1 MRASDFGSWNETVA
15 ALPGA
20 HILQTREWAQIKAQ
34 FGWQPEPFVWEQG
47 GHPVAAALVL
57 RRRLL
62 PGLPWSVLYVPK
74 GPLLDWAA
82 AALRKR
88 VLDDLEGY
96 ARRTGA
102 VLLKVDP
109 DVVLGTG
116 IPGEEE
122 ATEDPVGA
130 QVVRDLAA
138 RGWRFSPEQVQFRN
152 TVWLD
157 LTRSEEEILAAM
169 KQKTRYNIRL
179 AARKGVVVRVAEEG
193 DLDLLY
199 RMYAE
204 TAARDGFVIRPR
216 EYYLTV
222 WRTLWAAGMAE
233 PLIAEVEGEPVAAVV
248 IFRFA
253 GRAYYFY
260 GMSTGRHRNKM
271 PTYLLQW
278 EAIRRARAA
287 GCTVYDFWGAPE
299 VFDER
304 DPMWG
309 VYRFKAGFRG
319 QVVRT
324 LGAWDYPAR
333 SALYT
338 LFVRGVP
345 ALLALWR
352 KMRMFG
358 VRVTASRKVPPA
370 PQKRSSGE

>member
-1 MRASDFGSWNETVA
+1 MQMRATDFDAWNDTVA

-34 FGWQPEPFVWEQG
+34 FGWRPEPLVWEQG
-47 GHPVAAALVL
+47 GRPVAAALVL

-62 PGLPWSVLYVPK
+62 PGMPWSVLYAPK
-74 GPLLDWAA
+74 GPLLDWAD
-82 AALRKR
+82 AALRNR
-88 VLDDLEGY
+88 VLADLEGY
-96 ARRTGA
+96 ARATGA

-116 IPGEEE
+116 VPGEEE
-122 ATEDPVGA
+122 AVEDPVGA
-130 QVVRDLAA
+130 QVVRELKA

-157 LTRSEEEILAAM
+157 LTRPEEEILAAM

-179 AARKGVVVRVAEEG
+179 AARKGVEVRVAKED

-216 EYYLTV
+216 RYYLTV
-222 WRTLWAAGMAE
+222 WRTMLSAGLAE
-233 PLIAEVEGEPVAAVV
+233 PLIAQVGDEPVAAVV

-278 EAIRRARAA
+278 EAIRRAKAA
-287 GCTVYDFWGAPE
+287 GCQVYDFWGAPE
-299 VFDER
+299 VFGAS

-324 LGAWDYPAR
+324 LGAWDYAAR
-333 SALYT
+333 PALYA
-338 LFVRGVP
+338 LFVRAVP
-345 ALLALWR
+345 AGLSLWR
-352 KMRMFG
+352 RMRHLQG
-358 VRVTASRKVPPA
+358 GGRPG
-370 PQKRSSGE
+370 RS

>member
-1 MRASDFGSWNETVA
+1 MRLADWQTWNETIA
-15 ALPGA
+15 TLPGA
-20 HILQTREWAQIKAQ
+20 HILQTREWAQVKAQ
-34 FGWQPEPFVWEQG
+34 FGWRPEPFVWEDEG
-47 GHPVAAALVL
+47 RIVAAVSLL

-62 PGLPWSVLYVPK
+62 PGLPWSVLYAPK
-74 GPLLDWAA
+74 GPLLDWAD
-82 AALRKR
+82 AALRRR
-88 VLDDLEGY
+88 VLSDLEAY
-96 ARRTGA
+96 ARRSGA

-116 IPGEEE
+116 IPGAAD
-122 ATEDPVGA
+122 ATTDPVGEE
-130 QVVRDLAA
+130 VRSELQD

-157 LTRSEEEILAAM
+157 LSRPEEEILAAM

-179 AARKGVVVRVAEEG
+179 AGRKGVLIRVANKD
-193 DLDLLY
+193 DLGLLY

-204 TAARDGFVIRPR
+204 TAARDGFVIRPQA
-216 EYYLTV
+216 YYMVV
-222 WRTLWAAGMAE
+222 WRTLMQAGLAE
-233 PLIAEVEGEPVAAVV
+233 PLIAEVDGEPVAGIVV
-248 IFRFA
+248 FRFA

-260 GMSTGRHRNKM
+260 GMSTGKHRNKM

-278 EAIRRARAA
+278 EAIRRAKAA
-287 GCTVYDFWGAPE
+287 GCAVYDFWGAPE

-333 SALYT
+333 PLLYA

-345 ALLALWR
+345 LALAAWR
-352 KMRMFG
+352 RLRQAG
-358 VRVTASRKVPPA
+358 LRRETS
-370 PQKRSSGE
+370 

>member
-1 MRASDFGSWNETVA
+1 MQPASWEGWNDLIA

-20 HILQTREWAQIKAQ
+20 HILQTREWAQVKAR
-34 FGWQPEPFVWEQG
+34 FGWRPEPFLWRDEAGKV
-47 GHPVAAALVL
+47 VAAASLL
-57 RRRLL
+57 RRPLGK
-62 PGLPWSVLYVPK
+62 GLPWSVLYAPK
-74 GPLLDWAA
+74 GPLLDWGAA
-82 AALRKR
+82 PLRQR
-88 VLDDLEGY
+88 VLADLESY
-96 ARRTGA
+96 ACRTGA
-102 VLLKVDP
+102 VLLKIDP
-109 DVVLGTG
+109 DVCLGTG
-116 IPGEEE
+116 EPGGEED
-122 ATEDPVGA
+122 TPDPVGL
-130 QVVRDLAA
+130 QVIQELET

-157 LTRSEEEILAAM
+157 LTRGEDEILAAM

-179 AARKGVVVRVAEEG
+179 AERKGVVVRVAREE
-193 DLDLLY
+193 DLGLLY

-222 WRTLWAAGMAE
+222 WRTLMGAGLAE
-233 PLIAEVEGEPVAAVV
+233 PLIAEVEGEPVAGVV

-309 VYRFKAGFRG
+309 VYRFKEGFRG

-333 SALYT
+333 PLLYAA
-338 LFVRGVP
+338 FVRGVP
-345 ALLALWR
+345 LALAVLR
-352 KMRMFG
+352 RLRMAALRRREVG
-358 VRVTASRKVPPA
+358 
-370 PQKRSSGE
+370 

>member
-47 GHPVAAALVL
+47 GRPVAAALVL

-74 GPLLDWAA
+74 GPLLDWAD

-130 QVVRDLAA
+130 QVVRDLTA

-333 SALYT
+333 PALYT

-370 PQKRSSGE
+370 PQRRSSGE

>member
-1 MRASDFGSWNETVA
+1 MRLASWESWNETVA

-20 HILQTREWAQIKAQ
+20 HILQTREWALVKAR
-34 FGWQPEPFVWEQG
+34 FGWRPEPFVWERDG
-47 GHPVAAALVL
+47 RVVAAALLL
-57 RRRLL
+57 RRRLA
-62 PGLPWSVLYVPK
+62 PGLPWSVLYAPK
-74 GPLLDWAA
+74 GPLLDWADVD
-82 AALRKR
+82 LRRR
-88 VLDDLEGY
+88 VLDDLEAH

-109 DVVLGTG
+109 DVPLGTG
-116 IPGEEE
+116 VLGESD
-122 ATEDPVGA
+122 ATADPVGEA
-130 QVVRDLAA
+130 VRDALQA

-157 LTRSEEEILAAM
+157 LTRSEEELLAAM

-179 AARKGVVVRVAEEG
+179 AARKGVVVRVANEG

-216 EYYLTV
+216 AYYLTV
-222 WRTLWAAGMAE
+222 WRTMLAAGMAE

-278 EAIRRARAA
+278 EAIRRAKAA
-287 GCTVYDFWGAPE
+287 GCKVYDFWGAPE
-299 VFDER
+299 VFDET

-333 SALYT
+333 PILYA

-345 ALLALWR
+345 VVLAAWR
-352 KMRMFG
+352 RLRMA
-358 VRVTASRKVPPA
+358 RVQEESQGR
-370 PQKRSSGE
+370 

>member
-1 MRASDFGSWNETVA
+1 MRLASWESWNETIA

-20 HILQTREWAQIKAQ
+20 HILQTREWALVKAR
-34 FGWQPEPFVWEQG
+34 FGWLPEPFVWERDG
-47 GHPVAAALVL
+47 RVVAAALLL

-62 PGLPWSVLYVPK
+62 PGLPWSVLYAPK
-74 GPLLDWAA
+74 GPLLPWADA
-82 AALRKR
+82 TLRAQ
-88 VLDDLEGY
+88 VLDDLQRY

-109 DVVLGTG
+109 DVLLGTG
-116 IPGEEE
+116 IPG
-122 ATEDPVGA
+122 TEDAHDDPVGA
-130 QVVRDLAA
+130 QVVRELRS

-157 LTRSEEEILAAM
+157 LTRSEEELLAAM

-179 AARKGVVVRVAEEG
+179 AARKGVVVRVANEE

-204 TAARDGFVIRPR
+204 TAARDAFVIRPQA
-216 EYYLTV
+216 YYLTV
-222 WRTLWAAGMAE
+222 WRTMLAAGMAE

-260 GMSTGRHRNKM
+260 GMSTGQHRNKM

-287 GCTVYDFWGAPE
+287 GCRVYDFWGAPE
-299 VFDER
+299 VFDET

-333 SALYT
+333 PALYA

-345 ALLALWR
+345 VVLALLR
-352 KMRMFG
+352 RVRMA
-358 VRVTASRKVPPA
+358 RV
-370 PQKRSSGE
+370 QKEPRRD